1 MSMLEKGITVY
12 VNKELKA
19 LVIVNEIDLGFID
32 KKIVA
37 YVDKDLKEVIINVL
51 SLFKETQVNISELQ
65 EKLLYGFKNAY
76 SDRFTVIT
84 TTFDLESNIKNKTVR
99 NRRMLEKENLTS
111 ENYVKVVKHIGIEK
125 TKYIRKR

>member
-19 LVIVNEIDLGFID
+19 LVIVNEIDLGFLD

-51 SLFKETQVNISELQ
+51 SLFKETQVNISELL

-76 SDRFTVIT
+76 SDKFTVIAT
-84 TTFDLESNIKNKTVR
+84 AFDLESNVKNKTVR
-99 NRRMLEKENLTS
+99 NKRMLEQENLAS